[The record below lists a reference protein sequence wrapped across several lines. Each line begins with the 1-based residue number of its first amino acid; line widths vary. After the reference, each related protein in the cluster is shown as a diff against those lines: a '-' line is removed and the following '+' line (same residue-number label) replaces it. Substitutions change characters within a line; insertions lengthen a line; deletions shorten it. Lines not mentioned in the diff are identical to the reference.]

1 MKKLTIAVI
10 FTVGILGLVACSSGN
25 SEVVVKTN
33 AGDISKEEFYEELK
47 DLAGEQVLERMVMT
61 KVLNDKFTIDDKEI
75 DKQVDP
81 AKEQLGEQFE
91 MWLNSQGY
99 SDEESYREFIRLN
112 LLVEEA
118 AYGDIEVSDEEIEQ
132 QYARISEEV
141 EAEHILVEDE
151 ELANEIK
158 EKLDNGEDFAEL
170 ATEHSTDPGS
180 AAEGGSLGV
189 IPVGQFVPEF
199 EDAVYTLDIDI
210 ISDPIKSDHGFHII
224 RVTDKRDITEE
235 IGSLEDNKA
244 AIISSIRSTKIDPT
258 EAQAKL
264 TKVIDDAKVD
274 IKISEYEDLF
284 KTEG

>member
-1 MKKLTIAVI
+1 M
-10 FTVGILGLVACSSGN
+10 
-25 SEVVVKTN
+25 
-33 AGDISKEEFYEELK
+33 
-47 DLAGEQVLERMVMT
+47 
-61 KVLNDKFTIDDKEI
+61 
-75 DKQVDP
+75 
-81 AKEQLGEQFE
+81 
-91 MWLNSQGY
+91 
-99 SDEESYREFIRLN
+99 
-112 LLVEEA
+112 
-118 AYGDIEVSDEEIEQ
+118 
-132 QYARISEEV
+132 SEEV

-199 EDAVYTLDIDI
+199 EDAAYTLDIDV

-224 RVTDKRDITEE
+224 RVTDKRDVTEE

-264 TKVIDDAKVD
+264 TQVIDDAKVD
-274 IKISEYEDLF
+274 IKISGFEDLF

>member
-1 MKKLTIAVI
+1 MKKLTIAVM

-25 SEVVVKTN
+25 SEVVVKTD

-61 KVLNDKFTIDDKEI
+61 KVLSDKFTIDDEEI

-99 SDEESYREFIRLN
+99 ADEESYREFIRLN

-132 QYARISEEV
+132 HYARISEEV

-199 EDAVYTLDIDI
+199 EDAAYTLDIDV

-264 TKVIDDAKVD
+264 TQVIDDAKVD
-274 IKISEYEDLF
+274 IKISGFEDLF